1 MNICNLQINH
11 LTEPVGI
18 HNENIRL
25 SWTLEGGKYQTA
37 FQVTAT
43 GRAGDIW
50 ENSGKV
56 TSREMAYCL
65 QKALPPR
72 TAVRITVTAW
82 DENNQPASHAIMAV
96 TGIEKAAWKAK
107 WINPELKTDPRARK
121 SASYLKR
128 TFVLDKTEDGWL
140 YITSHGIFNA
150 WINGKEI
157 SPNQFMPGTS
167 QIGKRLMVQT
177 IPVTE
182 YLREGENEIL
192 ISLGDGWYRGSMGFN
207 QIKNMFGTDVSL
219 LCQLEIGGKPL
230 LISDENWQ
238 ASQGGPLGLN
248 DMMAGEEYDARKEC
262 ITDWHGVKVENF
274 GYDNLIGV
282 DNVPMRRKEQFAPK
296 LITTPAGEKVLDFG
310 QNFAGYVDIDIAAK
324 AGDPITLI
332 HGETLDKDG
341 NFTIENFQARKC
353 RTEQRVH
360 YICKDGRNIY
370 HPTKCYFGFRYV
382 KVETALPIDGSE
394 FTGVAVYSDM
404 RRTGFF
410 ECGVPE
416 VNQLFSNA
424 LWSMKSNFVDV
435 PTDCPQREKSGYS
448 GDCQAYIRTAVYLM
462 DCYSVCAKWIR
473 EQAATQEKNGF
484 IRQVAPYAGKRHF
497 ADAGAAWCDS
507 LEIVPYYL
515 WKTYD
520 DPSLGEEIYENMKA
534 WIGYELKKASKTRF
548 SNRRL
553 LPKKLKPYFLD
564 KGFLWGEWLEPGSD
578 VVAYTRDI
586 MFHRDPEVG
595 TAYLYHGCCILKEFA
610 QLLGKFEDAAFFAD
624 AAEKAKQAYRYVYIE
639 NGMVKDS
646 PRQCRYVRPI
656 ALDLL
661 NENEKKANAAVLAQK
676 IKDNGN
682 KLNTGFLT
690 TNQLC
695 RVLTEQGQAKT
706 AYDLLLQKQCPG
718 WLYPVS
724 KGATTIWE
732 SWDGIKEDGTCHN
745 SFNHYSYG
753 AIAGWLIECACG
765 IRVMNG
771 KITIAPHPDK
781 RLGHAS
787 AVYHSPLGTIKSAWQ
802 YNADVLGIEVTVPCN
817 EEAEVILP
825 NGEIHHLTAG
835 EYVFTIR

>member
-1 MNICNLQINH
+1 MKICNLQVNH

-18 HNENIRL
+18 PGENIRL
-25 SWTLEGGKYQTA
+25 TWTLEGGKYQTA

-43 GRAGDIW
+43 DKDGHVLED
-50 ENSGKV
+50 SGKV
-56 TSREMAYCL
+56 VSREMVYRL
-65 QKALPPR
+65 HKALPPR
-72 TAVRITVTAW
+72 AVVRIAVTAW
-82 DENNQPASHAIMAV
+82 DENDAPAESAITVV
-96 TGIEKAAWKAK
+96 TGIEKTAWKAK
-107 WINPELKTDPRARK
+107 WINPELKTDPK
-121 SASYLKR
+121 VMKPASYLKKTFIVDR
-128 TFVLDKTEDGWL
+128 TEEAWL

-157 SPNQFMPGTS
+157 SPNQLMPGTS
-167 QIGKRLMVQT
+167 QIDKRLMVQT
-177 IPVTE
+177 IPVSE

-192 ISLGDGWYRGSMGFN
+192 VSLGDGWYRGSMGFD

-219 LCQLEIGGKPL
+219 LCQLELGGKPV
-230 LISDENWQ
+230 LISDESWW
-238 ASQGGPLGLN
+238 ASQNGPLGLN
-248 DMMAGEEYDARKEC
+248 DMMAGEEYDARKEQ
-262 ITDWHGVKVENF
+262 ITDWHGVKIENF
-274 GYDNLIGV
+274 GYSNLIGV
-282 DNVPMRRKEQFAPK
+282 DNVPMRRKEKFAAK

-310 QNFAGYVDIDIAAK
+310 QNFAGYVELDITAK
-324 AGDPITLI
+324 AGDEIILT

-360 YICKDGRNIY
+360 YICKDGRNTY

-382 KVETALPIDGSE
+382 KVETSLPIDGSE
-394 FTGVAVYSDM
+394 FTGIAVYSDM
-404 RRTGFF
+404 RQTGFF
-410 ECGVPE
+410 ECGVQE

-462 DCYSVCAKWIR
+462 DCYSVYAKWIR
-473 EQAATQEKNGF
+473 EQAATQGKDGF
-484 IRQVAPYAGKRHF
+484 IRQVAPYAGKRHY

-515 WKTYD
+515 WKAYN
-520 DPSLGEEIYENMKA
+520 DPALGEEIYENMKA

-548 SNRRL
+548 SNRKL
-553 LPKKLKPYFLD
+553 LPKELKPYLLD

-586 MFHRDPEVG
+586 MFHGDPEVG

-610 QLLGKFEDAAFFAD
+610 QLLGKTEDAAFFAD
-624 AAEKAKQAYRYVYIE
+624 AAEKAKQAYRYVYTE

-646 PRQCRYVRPI
+646 LRQCRYVRPI
-656 ALDLL
+656 ALELL

-695 RVLTEQGQAKT
+695 RVLTEQGQTET
-706 AYDLLLQKQCPG
+706 AYDLLLQRECPG

-732 SWDGIKEDGTCHN
+732 TWDGIKEDGTCYN

-753 AIAGWLIECACG
+753 AIVGWLIECACG
-765 IRVMNG
+765 IRVSDG
-771 KITIAPHPDK
+771 KITIQPHPDK
-781 RLGHAS
+781 RLGHAG
-787 AVYHSPLGTIKSAWQ
+787 AVYDSPFGAIKSAWK
-802 YNADVLGIEVTVPCN
+802 YDEDALEIKVTVPCN
-817 EEAEVILP
+817 GEADVILP
-825 NGEIHHLTAG
+825 NGENHHLTAG
-835 EYVFTIR
+835 EYVFTC